1 MDFLGVGVPEVIV
14 IIMLA
19 LIFIGPRDL
28 PRMAA
33 RFGKFVRD
41 LRMMSEGFTTEW
53 RRELEAAVR
62 LEELQEIKEEL
73 QETGQILK
81 ESGRDIKGEMR
92 VDKKDLDPEA
102 KKAQSPTPKSADK
115 TVSRTT
121 AKTPNG
127 VKEGEA
133 KTADESPAVDPE
145 LAAAAG
151 PAINGTHEN
160 GKVTAQ
166 TEDKAEATSEAVEE
180 AVEETLAEEVDTSAS
195 EPVIAPPDLQT
206 KTQVEPPTVVASP
219 ETAEPEPK
227 SDADEVPP
235 PVKKTR
241 PKKVTA
247 KKKADSSLEATE
259 ASPEAVNAPQV
270 EEEANPESAKPA
282 VSPTTEAE
290 ETAPAGDDSSDPT
303 PQTQLE
309 EPSSREPN

>member
-62 LEELQEIKEEL
+62 LEELQEIKDEL

-127 VKEGEA
+127 V
-133 KTADESPAVDPE
+133 
-145 LAAAAG
+145 
-151 PAINGTHEN
+151 
-160 GKVTAQ
+160 
-166 TEDKAEATSEAVEE
+166 
-180 AVEETLAEEVDTSAS
+180 
-195 EPVIAPPDLQT
+195 
-206 KTQVEPPTVVASP
+206 
-219 ETAEPEPK
+219 
-227 SDADEVPP
+227 
-235 PVKKTR
+235 
-241 PKKVTA
+241 
-247 KKKADSSLEATE
+247 
-259 ASPEAVNAPQV
+259 
-270 EEEANPESAKPA
+270 
-282 VSPTTEAE
+282 
-290 ETAPAGDDSSDPT
+290 
-303 PQTQLE
+303 
-309 EPSSREPN
+309 